1 MPKDLND
8 GSEHAPAQLN
18 WGQSMIERY
27 TINISKSLM
36 LGTAAGLVALSAAQ
50 AADLPVK
57 AKAIEYV
64 KVCSAYGAGFWY
76 IPGSDTCIRLSGAI
90 RIGTTFNGAAWDVP
104 FFVGG
109 TGGANAYGRN
119 YFATRAR
126 FYLNEDTRTN
136 TEYGV
141 LRTYAS
147 ALMDWTQGT
156 SAIAGGNIVELDFAF
171 IQFAGFTFGK
181 AVSEF
186 DPQWA
191 LAFPVI
197 GTTTGGLAGS
207 HNDTGIP
214 QLAYTATF
222 GNGVSGTLSLE
233 DGQPYRDAG
242 LANMSLTGA
251 NALIGPFGS
260 TTLPSGTIGVNNFQ
274 GNAEMGDHV
283 PDMVGNLRLDQSWG
297 SLHFGAAAHELHG
310 SYYNP
315 IDSTS
320 GHPGAT
326 WGYAVTGAFELK
338 NLPTGSGDSLKFVTA
353 FANGAAKYIFGGS
366 WDTAGAGRLAKLGD
380 GGMGFGYV
388 LDGVYGNGTSIQ
400 KSDSWQAAAFYE
412 HYWNPNWRTSLW
424 GTYSHISYGAGGNAL
439 LLAAANAGR
448 LSTGFTNA
456 TGSFD
461 LALAEVGTRTAWT
474 PVKDLTFS
482 AEFSYVRLQQNL
494 NGTFTTT
501 GTSIPGVA
509 AGTTF
514 QLKDQNLYTGAVEA
528 RRNF

>member
-1 MPKDLND
+1 
-8 GSEHAPAQLN
+8 
-18 WGQSMIERY
+18 MIERHCIHL
-27 TINISKSLM
+27 TKSFM
-36 LGTAAGLVALSAAQ
+36 LGTAAGFVALTAAQ

-76 IPGSDTCIRLSGAI
+76 IPGTDTCIRLGGAI

-104 FFVGG
+104 FFQGG

-141 LRTYAS
+141 VRTYANL
-147 ALMDWTQGT
+147 LMTWTQGNA
-156 SAIAGGNIVELDFAF
+156 AIAGGEPVEIDAAF
-171 IQFAGFTFGK
+171 IQFAGFTLGK

-191 LAFPVI
+191 LAKPII
-197 GTTTGGLAGS
+197 GTTTGGLSGS
-207 HNDTGIP
+207 HNDTGIN

-222 GNGVSGTLSLE
+222 GNGVSGTISLE

-242 LANMSLTGA
+242 LANTSLTGT
-251 NALIGPFGS
+251 NALIGPFGA
-260 TTLPSGTIGVNNFQ
+260 TVLPTGTYGVNSFQ
-274 GNAEMGDHV
+274 GNAETGDHV
-283 PDMVGNLRLDQSWG
+283 PDIVGNLRLDQAWG

-310 SYYNP
+310 TYYTP
-315 IDSTS
+315 TDSTT

-338 NLPTGSGDSLKFVTA
+338 NLPTGSADSLKVVAA
-353 FANGAAKYIFGGS
+353 FANGAAKYIFGGA
-366 WDTAGAGRLAKLGD
+366 WDTAGGGRLAKIGD
-380 GGMGFGYV
+380 GGLGFGYV

-400 KSDSWQAAAFYE
+400 KSDAWQAAAFYE
-412 HYWNPNWRTSLW
+412 HYWSPQWRTSVF
-424 GTYSHISYGAGGNAL
+424 GSYSHISYGAAGDAL

-461 LALAEVGTRTAWT
+461 LALAEVGTRTAWS
-474 PVKDLTFS
+474 PVKDLTFA
-482 AEFSYVRLQQNL
+482 AEFTYVRLDQHL
-494 NGTFTTT
+494 NGTFTTS
-501 GTSIPGVA
+501 GTAIPGSP

-514 QLKDQNLYTGAVEA
+514 QLKDQNLYQGAVEV

>member
-1 MPKDLND
+1 
-8 GSEHAPAQLN
+8 
-18 WGQSMIERY
+18 MINRHHS
-27 TINISKSLM
+27 NIIKSLM
-36 LGTAAGLVALSAAQ
+36 LGTAAGIVALTGAQ

-64 KVCSAYGAGFWY
+64 KVCTAYGAGFWY
-76 IPGSDTCIRLSGAI
+76 IPGTDTCIRLGGAI

-104 FFVGG
+104 FFQGG
-109 TGGANAYGRN
+109 AGGANAYGRN

-126 FYLNEDTRTN
+126 VYLNEDTRTN

-141 LRTYAS
+141 LRTYANL
-147 ALMDWTQGT
+147 LMTWTQGN
-156 SAIAGGNIVELDFAF
+156 AGIAGGEPVEIDAAF
-171 IQFAGFTFGK
+171 IQFAGFTMGK

-191 LAFPVI
+191 LAKPII
-197 GTTTGGLAGS
+197 GTSTGGLSGS
-207 HNDTGIP
+207 HNDTGIN

-233 DGQPYRDAG
+233 DGQPYRAAG
-242 LANMSLTGA
+242 LANTSLTGA
-251 NALIGPFGS
+251 NALIGPFGA
-260 TTLPSGTIGVNNFQ
+260 TTLPTGVYGVNNFQ
-274 GNAEMGDHV
+274 GNAEVGDHV
-283 PDMVGNLRLDQSWG
+283 PDIVGNLRLDQAWG
-297 SLHFGAAAHELHG
+297 SLHLGAAAHELHG
-310 SYYNP
+310 TYYTP
-315 IDSTS
+315 TDSST

-338 NLPTGSGDSLKFVTA
+338 NLPTGSADSLKVVAA

-366 WDTAGAGRLAKLGD
+366 WDSAGAGRLAKIGD
-380 GGMGFGYV
+380 GGLGFGYV

-400 KSDSWQAAAFYE
+400 KSDAWQAAAFYE
-412 HYWNPNWRTSLW
+412 HYWSPEWRTSVF
-424 GTYSHISYGAGGNAL
+424 GSYSHISYGAAGDAL

-461 LALAEVGTRTAWT
+461 LALAEVGTRTAWS
-474 PVKDLTFS
+474 PVKDLTLA
-482 AEFSYVRLQQNL
+482 AEFTYVRLDQHL

-501 GTSIPGVA
+501 GTAIPGSA

-514 QLKDQNLYTGAVEA
+514 QLKDQNLYQGAVEV

>member
-1 MPKDLND
+1 
-8 GSEHAPAQLN
+8 
-18 WGQSMIERY
+18 MIERHCIHL
-27 TINISKSLM
+27 TKSFM
-36 LGTAAGLVALSAAQ
+36 LGTAAGFVALTAAQ

-76 IPGSDTCIRLSGAI
+76 IPGTDTCIRLGGAI

-104 FFVGG
+104 FFQGG

-141 LRTYAS
+141 VRTYANL
-147 ALMDWTQGT
+147 LMTWTQGNA
-156 SAIAGGNIVELDFAF
+156 AIAGGEPVEIDAAF

-191 LAFPVI
+191 LAKPII
-197 GTTTGGLAGS
+197 GTTTGGLSGS
-207 HNDTGIP
+207 HNDTGIN

-222 GNGVSGTLSLE
+222 GNGVSGTISLE

-242 LANMSLTGA
+242 LANTSLTGT
-251 NALIGPFGS
+251 NALIGPFGA
-260 TTLPSGTIGVNNFQ
+260 TVLPTGTYGVNSFQ
-274 GNAEMGDHV
+274 GNAETGDHV
-283 PDMVGNLRLDQSWG
+283 PDIVGNLRLDQAWG

-310 SYYNP
+310 TYYTP
-315 IDSTS
+315 TDSTT

-338 NLPTGSGDSLKFVTA
+338 NLPTGSADSLKVVAA
-353 FANGAAKYIFGGS
+353 FANGAAKYIFGGA
-366 WDTAGAGRLAKLGD
+366 WDTAGGGRLAKIGD
-380 GGMGFGYV
+380 GGLGFGYV

-400 KSDSWQAAAFYE
+400 KSDAWQAAAFYE
-412 HYWNPNWRTSLW
+412 HYWSPEWRTSVF
-424 GTYSHISYGAGGNAL
+424 GSYSHISYGAAGDAL

-456 TGSFD
+456 MGSFD
-461 LALAEVGTRTAWT
+461 LALAEVGTRTAWS
-474 PVKDLTFS
+474 PVKDLTFA
-482 AEFSYVRLQQNL
+482 AEFSYVRLDQHL
-494 NGTFTTT
+494 NGTFTTS
-501 GTSIPGVA
+501 GTAIPGSP

-514 QLKDQNLYTGAVEA
+514 QLKDQNLYQGAVEV

>member
-1 MPKDLND
+1 
-8 GSEHAPAQLN
+8 
-18 WGQSMIERY
+18 MIERY
-27 TINISKSLM
+27 YVHLTKSFM

-76 IPGSDTCIRLSGAI
+76 IPGTDTCIRLGGAI
-90 RIGTTFNGAAWDVP
+90 RIGTTFNGSAWDVP
-104 FFVGG
+104 FFQGG
-109 TGGANAYGRN
+109 TGGANAYGRT
-119 YFATRAR
+119 YFTTRAR

-141 LRTYAS
+141 VRTYANL
-147 ALMDWTQGT
+147 LMTWTQGN
-156 SAIAGGNIVELDFAF
+156 AGIAGGEPVEIDAAF
-171 IQFAGFTFGK
+171 IQFAGFTLGK

-191 LAFPVI
+191 LAKPII
-197 GTTTGGLAGS
+197 GTSTGALSGS
-207 HNDTGIP
+207 HNDTGIN

-222 GNGVSGTLSLE
+222 GNGVSGTISLE

-242 LANMSLTGA
+242 LANTSLTGT
-251 NALIGPFGS
+251 NALIGPFGAA
-260 TTLPSGTIGVNNFQ
+260 TLPSGVYGVNNFQ
-274 GNAEMGDHV
+274 GNAENGDHV
-283 PDMVGNLRLDQSWG
+283 PDIVGNLRLDQAWG

-310 SYYNP
+310 TYYTP
-315 IDSTS
+315 TDSTT

-338 NLPTGSGDSLKFVTA
+338 NLPTGSADSLKVVGA

-366 WDTAGAGRLAKLGD
+366 WDSAGAGRLAKVGD
-380 GGMGFGYV
+380 GGLGFGYV
-388 LDGVYGNGTSIQ
+388 LDGVYANGTGIM
-400 KSDSWQAAAFYE
+400 KSDAWQAAAFYE
-412 HYWNPNWRTSLW
+412 HYWSPEWRTSVF
-424 GTYSHISYGAGGNAL
+424 GSYSHISYGSGGDAL

-461 LALAEVGTRTAWT
+461 LALAEVGTRTAWS
-474 PVKDLTFS
+474 PVKDLTFA
-482 AEFSYVRLQQNL
+482 AEFSYVRLDQHL
-494 NGTFTTT
+494 NGTFTTS
-501 GTSIPGVA
+501 GTAIPGSP

-514 QLKDQNLYTGAVEA
+514 QLKDQNLYQGAVEV